1 MTQDQRETSDPG
13 GESWSWRGWKDNG
26 VAPGDTG
33 LHVGCVGCSR
43 RQPDPEDF
51 VDGVKENER
60 FYPKCYDQKS
70 AACLG
75 ASRKRFSWDWA
86 LA

>member
-1 MTQDQRETSDPG
+1 MTTVARAG
-13 GESWSWRGWKDNG
+13 SWKASG

-51 VDGVKENER
+51 VDGVKDNA
-60 FYPKCYDQKS
+60 FILK
-70 AACLG
+70 AVT
-75 ASRKRFSWDWA
+75 RKPQRAWLRTESEEKKKKLHCFH
-86 LA
+86 